1 MIVLPEVQILS
12 PLFCFSKKRL
22 FEEIAKYS
30 SYILEKDPKDIIRA
44 LNEREQLGTTVF
56 FDGIAMPHAVI
67 DSKVP
72 TFSILSILDKPIT
85 FNSIDADEQ
94 LIDIA
99 FSIFINK
106 KDDIQKVESLLKN
119 LTIVLSNVDLLNS
132 LRLAKTEKPKRESGN
147 KSSKR
152 QHREMDGINCRR
164 KYFEKER
171 GRGNN
176 RPLCFCFLKSD
187 DFYIGRA

>member
-132 LRLAKTEKPKRESGN
+132 LRLAK
-147 KSSKR
+147 
-152 QHREMDGINCRR
+152 
-164 KYFEKER
+164 
-171 GRGNN
+171 
-176 RPLCFCFLKSD
+176 LKNLN
-187 DFYIGRA
+187 

>member
-106 KDDIQKVESLLKN
+106 KDDIQKVESL
-119 LTIVLSNVDLLNS
+119 
-132 LRLAKTEKPKRESGN
+132 
-147 KSSKR
+147 
-152 QHREMDGINCRR
+152 
-164 KYFEKER
+164 
-171 GRGNN
+171 
-176 RPLCFCFLKSD
+176 
-187 DFYIGRA
+187 

>member
-30 SYILEKDPKDIIRA
+30 SYILEKEPKDIIRA

-132 LRLAKTEKPKRESGN
+132 LRLAKTEKPKLNIILNQIDCLLEQ
-147 KSSKR
+147 SKLE
-152 QHREMDGINCRR
+152 QV
-164 KYFEKER
+164 
-171 GRGNN
+171 
-176 RPLCFCFLKSD
+176 S
-187 DFYIGRA
+187 

>member
-30 SYILEKDPKDIIRA
+30 SYILEKEPKDIIRA

-132 LRLAKTEKPKRESGN
+132 LRLAKTEKPKLNIILNQIDCLLEQ
-147 KSSKR
+147 SKLE
-152 QHREMDGINCRR
+152 QV
-164 KYFEKER
+164 K
-171 GRGNN
+171 
-176 RPLCFCFLKSD
+176 
-187 DFYIGRA
+187 

>member
-1 MIVLPEVQILS
+1 
-12 PLFCFSKKRL
+12 
-22 FEEIAKYS
+22 
-30 SYILEKDPKDIIRA
+30 
-44 LNEREQLGTTVF
+44 
-56 FDGIAMPHAVI
+56 MPHAVI

-72 TFSILSILDKPIT
+72 TFSILIILDKPIT

-132 LRLAKTEKPKRESGN
+132 LRLAKTEKPKLNVILNQIDCLLEQSKLEQES
-147 KSSKR
+147 
-152 QHREMDGINCRR
+152 
-164 KYFEKER
+164 
-171 GRGNN
+171 
-176 RPLCFCFLKSD
+176 
-187 DFYIGRA
+187 

>member
-132 LRLAKTEKPKRESGN
+132 
-147 KSSKR
+147 
-152 QHREMDGINCRR
+152 
-164 KYFEKER
+164 
-171 GRGNN
+171 
-176 RPLCFCFLKSD
+176 
-187 DFYIGRA
+187 

>member
-85 FNSIDADEQ
+85 FNSIDADER

-119 LTIVLSNVDLLNS
+119 LTRVLSNVDLLNS
-132 LRLAKTEKPKRESGN
+132 
-147 KSSKR
+147 
-152 QHREMDGINCRR
+152 
-164 KYFEKER
+164 
-171 GRGNN
+171 
-176 RPLCFCFLKSD
+176 
-187 DFYIGRA
+187 

>member
-30 SYILEKDPKDIIRA
+30 SYLLEKDPKDIIRA

-132 LRLAKTEKPKRESGN
+132 LRLAKTEKPKLNVILNQIDCLLEQSKLEQES
-147 KSSKR
+147 
-152 QHREMDGINCRR
+152 
-164 KYFEKER
+164 
-171 GRGNN
+171 
-176 RPLCFCFLKSD
+176 
-187 DFYIGRA
+187 

>member
-44 LNEREQLGTTVF
+44 LNEREQLGTT
-56 FDGIAMPHAVI
+56 
-67 DSKVP
+67 VP

-132 LRLAKTEKPKRESGN
+132 LRLAKTEKPKLNVILNQIDCLLEQSKLEQES
-147 KSSKR
+147 
-152 QHREMDGINCRR
+152 
-164 KYFEKER
+164 
-171 GRGNN
+171 
-176 RPLCFCFLKSD
+176 
-187 DFYIGRA
+187 

>member
-30 SYILEKDPKDIIRA
+30 SYILEKEPKDIIRA

-132 LRLAKTEKPKRESGN
+132 LRLAKTEKPKLNIILNQIDCLLEQSKLEQES
-147 KSSKR
+147 
-152 QHREMDGINCRR
+152 
-164 KYFEKER
+164 
-171 GRGNN
+171 
-176 RPLCFCFLKSD
+176 KSD
-187 DFYIGRA
+187 LIL